1 MAKTVSIVLQRKP
14 RPPTQTTNTI
24 LMIEPVAFGFNAETA
39 ENNYFQQQTTS
50 VQAKALAE
58 FHALVGLLRDRG
70 VEVIT
75 FKDRLLPH
83 TPDAIF
89 PSSCVSFHAN
99 GKAHLYPMFA
109 SNRRREI
116 DHDILYAIRD
126 KGFVLK
132 EIYDMRKLVDSQ
144 QYLEGTGS
152 MVFDRVNAVS
162 YACRSPRTNE
172 QWFRKT
178 CKRLGCEPMLFTA
191 KHSVTWKRL
200 PIYHTNIMLS
210 VGETFAVVCLDS
222 IDDGK
227 EKEALLDKFA
237 RTGKEFITISEK
249 QLQQFAGNM
258 RQVRIGDKQGDTLL
272 VMSSRAYNSLDAEQ
286 IARLESHCPIVHTD
300 ISTIEDNGGGS
311 VGSMMA
317 EIFLPKRT
325 TAKVKAEPISASKQA

>member
-1 MAKTVSIVLQRKP
+1 MAKAVSIVLQRKP

-58 FHALVGLLRDRG
+58 FHAMVTLLRDRG
-70 VEVIT
+70 VEVLT

-99 GKAHLYPMFA
+99 GRAHLYPMFA

-126 KGFVLK
+126 KGFVLR
-132 EIYDMRKLVDSQ
+132 EIYDMRKLADSR

-152 MVFDRVNAVS
+152 MVFDRVNAVA
-162 YACRSPRTNE
+162 YACRSPRTSE

-178 CKRLGCEPMLFTA
+178 CKRLGYQPMLFTA

-200 PIYHTNIMLS
+200 PIYHTAIMLS

-222 IDDGK
+222 IDKRK
-227 EKEALLDKFA
+227 EKEALLDNFA
-237 RTGKEFITISEK
+237 RTGKEFIAISEK
-249 QLQQFAGNM
+249 QLQHFAGNM
-258 RQVRIGDKQGDTLL
+258 RQVRTGDNLDETLL
-272 VMSSRAYNSLDAEQ
+272 VMSTRAYNSLEAEQ
-286 IARLESHCPIVHTD
+286 IARLESHCPIVHSD
-300 ISTIEDNGGGS
+300 ISTIEDNGGAS

-317 EIFLPKRT
+317 EVFLPKR
-325 TAKVKAEPISASKQA
+325 ASPNTSRET